1 MPATPERELPL
12 QLIDI
17 GVNLTHG
24 SFHRD
29 RDQVIARALGAG
41 VARMIV
47 TGTTEQESRAARD
60 LAASYPG
67 TLFATAGVHPHDARH
82 WTTQTADVL
91 EELARAHEVVAM
103 GETGLDFNRNFSS
116 QPDQERAFAAQLDL
130 AAALGMP
137 VFIHERDAHRRL
149 VEILEPRRHLLGPGV
164 VHCFTGTHEEL
175 AAYLAL
181 DLHIGITGWICDER
195 RGLHLRELVRAIPSE
210 RLLVETDAPFLLPRD
225 LQPRPKDRRN
235 EPAFLPHVVRTLA
248 RCLETPLET
257 VAATTAQNARR
268 FFRLDPI

>member
-1 MPATPERELPL
+1 L
-12 QLIDI
+12 QLVDI

-24 SFHRD
+24 SFRQD
-29 RDQVIARALGAG
+29 RDQVIARALAAG

-47 TGTTEQESRAARD
+47 TGTSAQESLDARN
-60 LAASYPG
+60 LAVSHPG

-82 WTTQTADVL
+82 WTAKTADAL
-91 EELARAHEVVAM
+91 GDLARTQEVVAM
-103 GETGLDFNRNFSS
+103 GEMGLDFNRNFSS

-137 VFIHERDAHRRL
+137 VFIHERDAHERL
-149 VEILEPRRHLLGPGV
+149 MEILEPRRHLLGPGV
-164 VHCFTGTHEEL
+164 VHCFTGTQEEL

-195 RGLHLRELVRAIPSE
+195 RGVHLRELARAIPPE

-235 EPAFLPHVVRTLA
+235 EPAFLPHVVNTLA
-248 RCLETPLET
+248 RCLETPPET
-257 VAATTAQNARR
+257 VAAITDQNARR
-268 FFRLDPI
+268 FFRLDSL